1 MPTYSNGQYNPNPL
15 ANPFNTRI
23 YGNYSLNSCSPLH
36 VNKLFNPKNKNLPD
50 PIQPEFEQNE
60 LHTPTQDIPFSLNDF
75 QNIAD
80 QYSSNKTW
88 NDSEIYSLDSNP
100 NVLSKKD
107 IEYWQNAEIKTNE
120 LSMNMSDEQKQM
132 MNDLVNMFP
141 KSKFED
147 ENS

>member
-23 YGNYSLNSCSPLH
+23 YGNYSLNPCSPLH
-36 VNKLFNPKNKNLPD
+36 LSKMFNPTNKNLPD
-50 PIQPEFEQNE
+50 PVQPAVEQNE
-60 LHTPTQDIPFSLNDF
+60 LHTPTQDIPFSLNAL
-75 QNIAD
+75 QGIVD
-80 QYSSNKTW
+80 QYSADKTW
-88 NDSEIYSLDSNP
+88 NDSEIYSLHSNS
-100 NVLSKKD
+100 NTLSKKD

-132 MNDLVNMFP
+132 LSNLENMFP

-147 ENS
+147 ENT